1 MVEQVAPPMVEPMAD
16 NFYSPLHRRNQKGFS
31 LLEILIVLGI
41 LAIMAAI
48 SSRAIKG
55 ALQNKNKI
63 DARLKTETVVF
74 DALRFIS
81 TDIERAFHYQY
92 ALYEIDR
99 QTILAQQQAAL
110 KPPQGGGS
118 GGSGAPPVVPQQGG
132 AAGDL
137 QLPPPPQR
145 LTQFIGKEN
154 QVHFTTTNHQRTVAN
169 VQESDQ
175 SEVGYY
181 LADCK
186 SNISGKTSRCLWRRS
201 STLIDNDV
209 TRGGNAYALVENV
222 SDFRL
227 EYLSEDINDK
237 EWKREWVSDN
247 NGTAN
252 TQNMFPAQ
260 VKILLATNDPNNK
273 NIGKFSQT
281 IIATVRFPNN
291 LDPAKRFAPN
301 TNGAGTSP
309 GAPVQPPP
317 GGGGL

>member
-1 MVEQVAPPMVEPMAD
+1 MGLKPRVGYPGG
-16 NFYSPLHRRNQKGFS
+16 QKGFS

-99 QTILAQQQAAL
+99 QTILAQQQAAM
-110 KPPQGGGS
+110 KPPPGGP
-118 GGSGAPPVVPQQGG
+118 GAPAQPVDPTG
-132 AAGDL
+132 AVGDL

-154 QVHFTTTNHQRTVAN
+154 QLHFTTVNHQRTVAN
-169 VQESDQ
+169 AQESDQ
-175 SEVGYY
+175 AEVGYY

-186 SNISGKTSRCLWRRS
+186 SNITGKSSRCLWRRS

-222 SDFRL
+222 SDFRI
-227 EYLSEDINDK
+227 EYLSEDPNDK
-237 EWKREWVSDN
+237 EWKREWISDN
-247 NGTAN
+247 NGSAN
-252 TQNMFPAQ
+252 TQNMFPCQ

-273 NIGKFSQT
+273 NMGKFSQT

-291 LDPAKRFAPN
+291 IDPAKRFAPSTTPGGN
-301 TNGAGTSP
+301 TGGANGGANGGVNGGANNGALS
-309 GAPVQPPP
+309 
-317 GGGGL
+317 GGGTGP